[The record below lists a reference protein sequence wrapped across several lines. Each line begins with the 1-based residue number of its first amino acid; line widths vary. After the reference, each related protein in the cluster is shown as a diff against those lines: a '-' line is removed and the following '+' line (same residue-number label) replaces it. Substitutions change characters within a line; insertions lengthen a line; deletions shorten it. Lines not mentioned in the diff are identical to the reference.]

1 MKPTDPP
8 HSPEIALPADPK
20 LGLQETLAQALQP
33 WGLALRGGFT
43 AHADDGLPPLPG
55 GAAAAT
61 VLLVGNA
68 GPGMWQA
75 FSGSTE
81 ASDGLAHPLNR
92 WTRRVVDAIAAPA
105 GALALYPFE
114 AVPVWPFQRW
124 AARCEAVHTS
134 PLGLLIHPQYGLWHA
149 YRAALV
155 LGADLALPA
164 LPAVPPGASPC
175 QSCADQACMHTC
187 PVAAFGAG
195 GYHVAACASHLERPE
210 GADCL
215 QRGCL
220 ARRACPV
227 GVPYQQS
234 PAQNGFHMQAFLR
247 AVGSADP
254 ALY

>member
-1 MKPTDPP
+1 MQATDPP
-8 HSPEIALPADPK
+8 HSPLIAPPVGPN
-20 LGLQETLAQALQP
+20 LGLQETLVQALQT
-33 WGLALRGGFT
+33 WGLALRGGFN
-43 AHADDGLPPLPG
+43 AHADDALPPLPG
-55 GAAAAT
+55 GAAPAT

-75 FSGSTE
+75 FSGSKE

-92 WTRRVVDAIAAPA
+92 WTRRVVDAVAASA

-124 AARCEAVHTS
+124 AARCEPVHPS

-149 YRAALV
+149 YRAAMV

-164 LPAVPPGASPC
+164 VPPSTSPC
-175 QSCADQACMHTC
+175 QSCASQACMHSC
-187 PVAAFGAG
+187 PVDAFGAG
-195 GYHVAACASHLERPE
+195 GYKVAACASHLARPE

-227 GVPYQQS
+227 GVPYQPS

-254 ALY
+254 ALD